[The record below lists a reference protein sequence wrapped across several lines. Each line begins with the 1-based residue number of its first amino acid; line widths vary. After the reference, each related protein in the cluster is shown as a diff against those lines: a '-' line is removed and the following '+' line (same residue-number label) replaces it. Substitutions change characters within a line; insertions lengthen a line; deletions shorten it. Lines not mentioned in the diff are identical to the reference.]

1 MRKLCLVLFLAISTV
16 AVSFAGS
23 PLRADKGMLRSER
36 PFLTSGLPPTIDMP
50 PPIVLN
56 PGEAPN
62 PVLSCHE
69 LVLFIRLDRMGPTL
83 NAVVPADESVESISL
98 INLNTGE
105 ASFSGGRS
113 FGTKSLRL
121 PGLGEFMIEV
131 RTTKRL
137 YQGYFSL
144 DHLL

>member
-1 MRKLCLVLFLAISTV
+1 MRKLCLIFFMALSAMV
-16 AVSFAGS
+16 VSFAGT
-23 PLRADKGMLRSER
+23 PPREAREMLRAHR
-36 PFLTSGLPPTIDMP
+36 PFLSPGLPPTIDTP

-69 LVLFIRLDRMGPTL
+69 LVLFICLDGISPSLDT
-83 NAVVPADESVESISL
+83 VVPDDEVVDSITI
-98 INLNTGE
+98 INLTTGE
-105 ASFSGGRS
+105 TSFSTGRN

-121 PGLGEFMIEV
+121 PGQGEFMIEV
-131 RTTKRL
+131 QTNKRM

-144 DHLL
+144 DRLP

>member
-36 PFLTSGLPPTIDMP
+36 PFLTSGLPPTIDTP

-69 LVLFIRLDRMGPTL
+69 LVLFIRLDRMGPSL
-83 NAVVPADESVESISL
+83 EAVAPDEEINSISI

-105 ASFSGGRS
+105 TSFSAGRS
-113 FGTKSLRL
+113 IRVKSLRL
-121 PGLGEFMIEV
+121 PGQGEFMIEV
-131 RTTKRL
+131 QTNKRM

-144 DHLL
+144 DRLP

>member
-36 PFLTSGLPPTIDMP
+36 PFLTSGLPPTIDTP

-83 NAVVPADESVESISL
+83 PADESVESISL